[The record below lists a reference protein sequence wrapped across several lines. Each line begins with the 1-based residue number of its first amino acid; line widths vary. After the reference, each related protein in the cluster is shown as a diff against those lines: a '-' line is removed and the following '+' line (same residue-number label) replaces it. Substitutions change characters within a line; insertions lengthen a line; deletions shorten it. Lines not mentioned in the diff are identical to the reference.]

1 MQHHEKYSRTIR
13 RSESGL
19 RCGCAAVAAVL
30 ACVTPGYA
38 AHNRVTVTMYGDAA
52 GVTARAERL
61 ETIMECT
68 PTEGHTALWNY
79 AYDLAGRQTSVS
91 LAVDGGSAS
100 TVATYTYDGV
110 GRLASKSFGT
120 VGNGTSVE
128 YVYDARS
135 NVTSVS
141 GSGFAQTAY
150 FGTNPVEG
158 GASRY
163 LSPCAA
169 SERQYGAEGEG
180 VSQTMWTYRY
190 DGFGR
195 LAEASATDA
204 VSAPDRALGEVFE
217 YDRNSNILSLERVY
231 AGEPVQ
237 LFGTKRVTDRAHIGN
252 RWSNFAGLGWH
263 DNTARWHDAILDRFT
278 TPDPKAA
285 DYPSFSPYTHC
296 AANPLRF
303 TDPTGMD
310 IYCFDDNGTLIKVI
324 EDDGNDKVSI
334 GTYEDGTYAAYYT
347 EELNGNGVINPYYN
361 TTYEADGVRYEIE
374 AFKVRGDENAEKTF
388 ETLAEHT
395 GKEWSLFQTGK
406 SGEKGLNFLS
416 TSHKGASDIS
426 GSYIFNRQLKFGYT
440 IRAHH
445 HNHPRGTAQESDA
458 DRTFRDIVRGVTRQN
473 VLFYVYTTGTGAID
487 YTNNKK

>member
-1 MQHHEKYSRTIR
+1 MKSIRRQPKLTPDNRALSSYLPDGTLIARDFRSVRTRTTVRVNSKGDTIVRTIR
-13 RSESGL
+13 EPVIDRTLYRGDWEINGYPGSGSWRLNTPEGIATVVKNSTDANAGRTFTHLWYVRDRLGSVRTVVDDNGTIRQCTMFYPSGL
-19 RCGCAAVAAVL
+19 
-30 ACVTPGYA
+30 
-38 AHNRVTVTMYGDAA
+38 
-52 GVTARAERL
+52 
-61 ETIMECT
+61 
-68 PTEGHTALWNY
+68 
-79 AYDLAGRQTSVS
+79 
-91 LAVDGGSAS
+91 
-100 TVATYTYDGV
+100 
-110 GRLASKSFGT
+110 
-120 VGNGTSVE
+120 
-128 YVYDARS
+128 
-135 NVTSVS
+135 
-141 GSGFAQTAY
+141 
-150 FGTNPVEG
+150 
-158 GASRY
+158 
-163 LSPCAA
+163 
-169 SERQYGAEGEG
+169 
-180 VSQTMWTYRY
+180 
-190 DGFGR
+190 
-195 LAEASATDA
+195 
-204 VSAPDRALGEVFE
+204 
-217 YDRNSNILSLERVY
+217 
-231 AGEPVQ
+231 PVQ

-252 RWSNFAGLGWH
+252 RWSGFAGLGWH
-263 DNTARWHDAILDRFT
+263 DNTAHWHDAILDRFT